1 MSEHGKKYKI
11 RQLIHSIR
19 LVSLQIYRLYLL
31 RDLLYSSLGGDTII
45 TLAISF
51 AHIFPVSYFIN
62 HFFFAYFNSRPI
74 YLVFTRT
81 TMYSSTEFHS
91 SQGKSIIENKNKRAL
106 GDIDVNAINTTTS
119 RDKKKK
125 ASKSSRPILKPSSNE
140 ISITTNRVLSVE
152 SEALVAAKV
161 DIKGDIDIDD
171 NEQKDT
177 ATAIAAENKKE
188 KERDWKSVST
198 KTHLLL
204 LLLLLLVMMCM
215 VRVVVYI

>member
-1 MSEHGKKYKI
+1 MNTGKNTVPTTD
-11 RQLIHSIR
+11 SFDSTR
-19 LVSLQIYRLYLL
+19 LTSNLPTLL
-31 RDLLYSSLGGDTII
+31 ATDLLYSSLGGDTII

-140 ISITTNRVLSVE
+140 ISITTNRVLSAE